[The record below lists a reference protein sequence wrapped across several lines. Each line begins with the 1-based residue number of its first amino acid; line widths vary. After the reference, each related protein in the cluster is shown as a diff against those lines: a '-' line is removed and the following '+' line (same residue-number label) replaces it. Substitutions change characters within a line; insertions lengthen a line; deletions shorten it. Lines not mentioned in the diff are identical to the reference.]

1 MPPFLCR
8 KFSQSSN
15 QPEKCGTK
23 KSGKPKPEN
32 MALARKGIT
41 GNHARRPAGH
51 GQEMGC

>member
-8 KFSQSSN
+8 NLSLSIN
-15 QPEKCGTK
+15 QPEMCGTK

-32 MALARKGIT
+32 MALTHKSIT
-41 GNHARRPAGH
+41 RNHARRPAGH